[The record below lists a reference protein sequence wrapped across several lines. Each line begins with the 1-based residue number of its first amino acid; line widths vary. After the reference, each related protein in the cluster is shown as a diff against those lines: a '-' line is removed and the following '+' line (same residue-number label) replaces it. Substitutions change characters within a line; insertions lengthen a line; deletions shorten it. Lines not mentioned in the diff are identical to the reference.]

1 MFRPNIVIG
10 ICHIACDIF
19 QCVYNGFL
27 NERKIMSYYT
37 VTVEIVIKSDNEVDA
52 RDNIE
57 NYIDDLVSNYK
68 NKDLQDYTIVNCI
81 SELEQV

>member
-1 MFRPNIVIG
+1 
-10 ICHIACDIF
+10 
-19 QCVYNGFL
+19 
-27 NERKIMSYYT
+27 MSYYT
-37 VTVEIVIKSDNEVDA
+37 VTVEIVIKSDNEVIA

-81 SELEQV
+81 SELEGSV